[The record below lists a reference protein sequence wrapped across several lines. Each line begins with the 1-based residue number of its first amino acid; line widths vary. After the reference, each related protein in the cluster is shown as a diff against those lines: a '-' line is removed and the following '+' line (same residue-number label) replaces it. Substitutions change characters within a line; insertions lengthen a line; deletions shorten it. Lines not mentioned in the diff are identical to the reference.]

1 MSAHEIMKSVL
12 MCSMHT
18 PPTLPNSPSLLVHP
32 TPGSKS
38 VRFSTMS
45 AHEIMKSAEVQVSE
59 RSLYQLPERKPT
71 PFGVLDPRLG
81 TTSKKGECTTC
92 NGTLQ
97 DCAGHFG
104 YIRLELPVYHMGY
117 FKVILL
123 IMQCICKN
131 CGRILLSDEERR
143 QWLKKFRHPR
153 VEVLQKKAMVK
164 RVSERCKRTRMCH
177 YCGDHNG
184 TVKKLT
190 GTLKLSHDKYGKD
203 MDAKDD
209 VVRRMEA
216 AVEANKEI
224 AQHSSKVADDLNPVR
239 VLWLMERMLDEDCEL
254 LDLYYRPER
263 LIVTHLSVPP
273 VAIRPSVVM
282 ESAAGSNEDDATM
295 KLAVIIEVNSALRLG
310 IQKGLPMPNLVENW
324 DFLQLQVGLY
334 INSELPGLPL
344 AAQPTKP
351 TRGFVQRLKGKQ
363 GRFRQNL
370 SGKRVDFSG
379 RTVISPDPNLKI
391 SEVAVP
397 MHMAQLLTF
406 PEAVSR
412 HNIHKLRQLVINGTA
427 KYPGANFVL
436 YPNGNKWFLKYGDRR
451 RVAAELKY
459 GDIVERHLEDGDMVL
474 FNRQPSLHRM
484 SIMCHRARVMPWK
497 TLRFNES
504 VCNPYNAD
512 FDGDEMNMHV
522 PQTEE
527 ARTEALLLMGVE
539 NNLCTPKNGEILV
552 ASTQDFL
559 TSAFLITRRDTF
571 YDRASFCLLC
581 SYMTDG
587 AMQVDIP
594 TPALLKPVEL
604 WTGKQLIGVLVR
616 PSAHD
621 RVFVTLGVP
630 EKTYSKK
637 GGPFCVNDGFVFFR
651 NSELLSG
658 QLGKATLGNGS
669 KLGLFALLMREY
681 SAQVAA
687 VCMNRLAK
695 LSARWIGNHG
705 FSIGIDDVQPSKHL
719 YNEKQRAVEEGYDA
733 SLQHI
738 QAFNEGR
745 LTLQPGCNAAQTLEA
760 NITGELNRIREE
772 AGKVCLRELH
782 WRNSPLIMS
791 QCGSKG
797 SPINISQMVAC
808 VGQQSVGGKRAPNG
822 FLHRSLP
829 HFPRH
834 DRSPQAKG
842 FVANSFYSGL
852 TPTEFVFHTMGGRE
866 GLVDTAVKTAETGY
880 MSRRL
885 MKALEDLSVA
895 YDGTVRNASGGI
907 VQMRYGDDG
916 MDPAHMEGSDGGAL
930 NLDRTFTTCQALRP
944 MRSDPPLFP
953 DEMRAHMQTRFA
965 APEFADPESEG
976 GCSTRFRDS
985 VLGFLDKQLG
995 AIEGTRRRLGLPV
1008 TKEETERG
1016 VEDAMEVDGKAGK
1029 EGVET
1034 EEGNGEGKG
1043 DGKVEGEGKGEGQEE
1058 AEGEGEGKKE
1068 RVLERGVAE
1077 KVARNLCGITA
1088 KQLQVREQGVSGVL
1102 GMMMTEKVLERGVAE
1117 KVLERGVAEKVLE
1130 RGVAEKVLE
1139 RGVAEKVLER
1149 GVAEKVL
1156 ERGVA
1161 EKVLER
1167 GVAEKVLERGVAEKV
1182 LERGVAEKVLER
1194 GVAEKV
1200 ARNLCGVKAKQ
1211 LQLFLD
1217 TCIRRYQSKRMEPGT
1232 AVGAIGAQSIGEPG
1246 TQMTLKTFHFAGV
1259 ASMNVTLGV
1268 PRIKEIINA
1277 AKNISTPIVTVKLE
1291 TDNDVKAARIV
1302 KGRIEKT
1309 TLGEVVKSMKTVLT
1323 PSQAMLSIRLDMH
1336 RISALQLDITAY
1348 TVADAITTASR
1359 LRMKLKAQHIRV
1371 VSADKLLVYSPE
1383 QDRRQL
1389 LFSLHSLRKKL
1400 PQVMV
1405 KGIASVE
1412 RAVINDLGGGKYNL
1426 LVEGTNFGAVL
1437 GITGVDGCKTKS
1449 NHVMEVESVLGIE
1462 AARYAIMH
1470 EINYTMGSHGMTIDP
1485 RHMMLLADVMTYKG
1499 EVLGIT
1505 RFGIAK
1511 MKDSVLMLASFE
1523 KTTDHLFDAAVHGRK
1538 DEIEGVSECII
1549 MGIPMPVGTGLFK
1562 LKQK

>member
-1 MSAHEIMKSVL
+1 
-12 MCSMHT
+12 
-18 PPTLPNSPSLLVHP
+18 
-32 TPGSKS
+32 
-38 VRFSTMS
+38 
-45 AHEIMKSAEVQVSE
+45 
-59 RSLYQLPERKPT
+59 
-71 PFGVLDPRLG
+71 
-81 TTSKKGECTTC
+81 
-92 NGTLQ
+92 
-97 DCAGHFG
+97 
-104 YIRLELPVYHMGY
+104 
-117 FKVILL
+117 
-123 IMQCICKN
+123 
-131 CGRILLSDEERR
+131 
-143 QWLKKFRHPR
+143 
-153 VEVLQKKAMVK
+153 
-164 RVSERCKRTRMCH
+164 
-177 YCGDHNG
+177 
-184 TVKKLT
+184 
-190 GTLKLSHDKYGKD
+190 
-203 MDAKDD
+203 
-209 VVRRMEA
+209 
-216 AVEANKEI
+216 
-224 AQHSSKVADDLNPVR
+224 
-239 VLWLMERMLDEDCEL
+239 
-254 LDLYYRPER
+254 
-263 LIVTHLSVPP
+263 
-273 VAIRPSVVM
+273 
-282 ESAAGSNEDDATM
+282 
-295 KLAVIIEVNSALRLG
+295 
-310 IQKGLPMPNLVENW
+310 
-324 DFLQLQVGLY
+324 
-334 INSELPGLPL
+334 
-344 AAQPTKP
+344 
-351 TRGFVQRLKGKQ
+351 
-363 GRFRQNL
+363 
-370 SGKRVDFSG
+370 
-379 RTVISPDPNLKI
+379 
-391 SEVAVP
+391 
-397 MHMAQLLTF
+397 
-406 PEAVSR
+406 
-412 HNIHKLRQLVINGTA
+412 
-427 KYPGANFVL
+427 
-436 YPNGNKWFLKYGDRR
+436 
-451 RVAAELKY
+451 
-459 GDIVERHLEDGDMVL
+459 
-474 FNRQPSLHRM
+474 M
-484 SIMCHRARVMPWK
+484 SILSFSLPC
-497 TLRFNES
+497 T
-504 VCNPYNAD
+504 D
-512 FDGDEMNMHV
+512 FC
-522 PQTEE
+522 
-527 ARTEALLLMGVE
+527 LLCLSVE

-594 TPALLKPVEL
+594 TPALLKPIEL

-621 RVFVTLGVP
+621 RIFVTLGVP
-630 EKTYSKK
+630 EKTYTKK

-669 KLGLFALLMREY
+669 KQGLFALLMREY

-719 YNEKQRAVEEGYDA
+719 YAEKQRAVEEGYDA
-733 SLQHI
+733 SLRHI
-738 QAFNEGR
+738 KAFNEGR
-745 LTLQPGCNAAQTLEA
+745 LTLQPGCNPAQTLEA

-965 APEFADPESEG
+965 APEYADPESEG

-995 AIEGTRRRLGLPV
+995 AIEGTRRRLGIPV
-1008 TKEETERG
+1008 TKEEAERG
-1016 VEDAMEVDGKAGK
+1016 GREGEGEGGRGEGEGDAMEVEGKDGK
-1029 EGVET
+1029 EGEASAGT
-1034 EEGNGEGKG
+1034 GK
-1043 DGKVEGEGKGEGQEE
+1043 
-1058 AEGEGEGKKE
+1058 AEGEGEGKGDGE
-1068 RVLERGVAE
+1068 REGE
-1077 KVARNLCGITA
+1077 GK
-1088 KQLQVREQGVSGVL
+1088 K
-1102 GMMMTEKVLERGVAE
+1102 
-1117 KVLERGVAEKVLE
+1117 
-1130 RGVAEKVLE
+1130 
-1139 RGVAEKVLER
+1139 
-1149 GVAEKVL
+1149 
-1156 ERGVA
+1156 
-1161 EKVLER
+1161 
-1167 GVAEKVLERGVAEKV
+1167 
-1182 LERGVAEKVLER
+1182 EKVLER

-1200 ARNLCGVKAKQ
+1200 ARNLCGVTAKQ

>member
-1 MSAHEIMKSVL
+1 MAMQGGAGRGGGRGGPVQAGGGRGGGGGGRGGGPL
-12 MCSMHT
+12 QGGAAD
-18 PPTLPNSPSLLVHP
+18 P
-32 TPGSKS
+32 TPAAITFTKEPVMEDKRPRKIKS

-45 AHEIMKSAEVQVSE
+45 AHEIMKSAEVQISE

-71 PFGVLDPRLG
+71 PFGVLDTRLG
-81 TTSKKGECTTC
+81 TTNKKGECTTC

-104 YIRLELPVYHMGY
+104 YIRLELPVYHIGY

-123 IMQCICKN
+123 TLQCICKN
-131 CGRILLSDEERR
+131 CSRILLSDEERR

-164 RVSERCKRTRMCH
+164 RVAEKCKRTRMCH
-177 YCGDHNG
+177 YCGDNNG

-203 MDAKDD
+203 LDAKDE

-224 AQHSSKVADDLNPVR
+224 AQHAQKVADDLNPVR
-239 VLWLMERMLDEDCEL
+239 VLWLFERMLDEDCEL

-406 PEAVSR
+406 PEAVNR

-427 KYPGANFVL
+427 KYPGANFVV

-512 FDGDEMNMHV
+512 FDGDEMNMHA

-539 NNLCTPKNGEILV
+539 NNLCTPKNGDILV

-581 SYMTDG
+581 SYMADG
-587 AMQVDIP
+587 LMHIDIP

-604 WTGKQLIGVLVR
+604 WTGKQLMSVLVR
-616 PSAHD
+616 PSAQD

-630 EKTYSKK
+630 EKTYTKK

-669 KLGLFALLMREY
+669 KQGLFALLMREY

-719 YNEKQRAVEEGYDA
+719 YEQKQKAVEEGYDA
-733 SLQHI
+733 SQRHI

-745 LTLQPGCNAAQTLEA
+745 LTLQPGCNPAQTLEA
-760 NITGELNRIREE
+760 NITGELNKIREE

-916 MDPAHMEGSDGGAL
+916 MDPVHMEGKDGEPL
-930 NLDRTFTTCQALRP
+930 NLDRTFTKCQAVRP
-944 MRSDPPLFP
+944 MRKDPPLFP
-953 DEMRAHMQTRFA
+953 DEMRMHMQTRFA
-965 APEFADPESEG
+965 APEYADPESEG

-985 VLGFLDKQLG
+985 VVGFLEKQLG
-995 AIEGTRRRLGLPV
+995 AMEITRKRLGLP
-1008 TKEETERG
+1008 G
-1016 VEDAMEVDGKAGK
+1016 
-1029 EGVET
+1029 
-1034 EEGNGEGKG
+1034 
-1043 DGKVEGEGKGEGQEE
+1043 
-1058 AEGEGEGKKE
+1058 EGEGEGGK
-1068 RVLERGVAE
+1068 R
-1077 KVARNLCGITA
+1077 
-1088 KQLQVREQGVSGVL
+1088 
-1102 GMMMTEKVLERGVAE
+1102 
-1117 KVLERGVAEKVLE
+1117 
-1130 RGVAEKVLE
+1130 
-1139 RGVAEKVLER
+1139 
-1149 GVAEKVL
+1149 
-1156 ERGVA
+1156 
-1161 EKVLER
+1161 
-1167 GVAEKVLERGVAEKV
+1167 
-1182 LERGVAEKVLER
+1182 KVLER

-1200 ARNLCGVKAKQ
+1200 AQNLCGVTRKQ
-1211 LQLFLD
+1211 LELFLD
-1217 TCIRRYQSKRMEPGT
+1217 TCIHRYQSKRMEPGT

-1309 TLGEVVKSMKTVLT
+1309 TLGEVVRSMKTVLT

-1389 LFSLHSLRKKL
+1389 LFSLHNLRNKL
-1400 PQVMV
+1400 PQVIV
-1405 KGIASVE
+1405 KGIPSVE

-1437 GITGVDGCKTKS
+1437 GVTGVDGCKTKS
-1449 NHVMEVESVLGIE
+1449 NHVMEVETVLGIE
-1462 AARYAIMH
+1462 AARHCIMH

-1499 EVLGIT
+1499 EILGIT

-1562 LKQK
+1562 IKQKVDHIPVLPKRAPLLLG

>member
-1 MSAHEIMKSVL
+1 
-12 MCSMHT
+12 
-18 PPTLPNSPSLLVHP
+18 
-32 TPGSKS
+32 
-38 VRFSTMS
+38 
-45 AHEIMKSAEVQVSE
+45 
-59 RSLYQLPERKPT
+59 
-71 PFGVLDPRLG
+71 D
-81 TTSKKGECTTC
+81 
-92 NGTLQ
+92 
-97 DCAGHFG
+97 
-104 YIRLELPVYHMGY
+104 
-117 FKVILL
+117 
-123 IMQCICKN
+123 
-131 CGRILLSDEERR
+131 
-143 QWLKKFRHPR
+143 
-153 VEVLQKKAMVK
+153 
-164 RVSERCKRTRMCH
+164 
-177 YCGDHNG
+177 
-184 TVKKLT
+184 
-190 GTLKLSHDKYGKD
+190 
-203 MDAKDD
+203 
-209 VVRRMEA
+209 
-216 AVEANKEI
+216 
-224 AQHSSKVADDLNPVR
+224 
-239 VLWLMERMLDEDCEL
+239 
-254 LDLYYRPER
+254 
-263 LIVTHLSVPP
+263 
-273 VAIRPSVVM
+273 
-282 ESAAGSNEDDATM
+282 
-295 KLAVIIEVNSALRLG
+295 
-310 IQKGLPMPNLVENW
+310 
-324 DFLQLQVGLY
+324 
-334 INSELPGLPL
+334 
-344 AAQPTKP
+344 
-351 TRGFVQRLKGKQ
+351 
-363 GRFRQNL
+363 
-370 SGKRVDFSG
+370 
-379 RTVISPDPNLKI
+379 
-391 SEVAVP
+391 
-397 MHMAQLLTF
+397 
-406 PEAVSR
+406 
-412 HNIHKLRQLVINGTA
+412 
-427 KYPGANFVL
+427 
-436 YPNGNKWFLKYGDRR
+436 
-451 RVAAELKY
+451 
-459 GDIVERHLEDGDMVL
+459 
-474 FNRQPSLHRM
+474 
-484 SIMCHRARVMPWK
+484 
-497 TLRFNES
+497 
-504 VCNPYNAD
+504 
-512 FDGDEMNMHV
+512 
-522 PQTEE
+522 
-527 ARTEALLLMGVE
+527 
-539 NNLCTPKNGEILV
+539 
-552 ASTQDFL
+552 
-559 TSAFLITRRDTF
+559 
-571 YDRASFCLLC
+571 
-581 SYMTDG
+581 
-587 AMQVDIP
+587 
-594 TPALLKPVEL
+594 
-604 WTGKQLIGVLVR
+604 
-616 PSAHD
+616 
-621 RVFVTLGVP
+621 
-630 EKTYSKK
+630 
-637 GGPFCVNDGFVFFR
+637 
-651 NSELLSG
+651 LLSG
-658 QLGKATLGNGS
+658 QLGKATLGERVGMCENVQGGCAGG
-669 KLGLFALLMREY
+669 KYLQLEGRPLLCERWVRVL
-681 SAQVAA
+681 SQQRAA
-687 VCMNRLAK
+687 VGAAGEGHS
-695 LSARWIGNHG
+695 SARWIGNHG

-719 YNEKQRAVEEGYDA
+719 YAEKQRAVEEGYDA
-733 SLQHI
+733 SLRHI
-738 QAFNEGR
+738 KAFNEGR
-745 LTLQPGCNAAQTLEA
+745 LTLQPGCNPAQTLEA

-772 AGKVCLRELH
+772 AGKSSKFPPTPTQVCLRELH

-866 GLVDTAVKTAETGY
+866 GLVDTAVSAHVLSSSVNLLFTISPCCRFTLKLHHFLFLLPPHRRTVRSHHTPDCFPSPRHRATPLLPPHVNPQVKTAETGY

-965 APEFADPESEG
+965 APEYADPESEG

-995 AIEGTRRRLGLPV
+995 AIEGTRRRLGIPV
-1008 TKEETERG
+1008 TKEEAERG
-1016 VEDAMEVDGKAGK
+1016 GREGEGEGGRGEGEGDAMEVEGKDGK
-1029 EGVET
+1029 EGEASAGT
-1034 EEGNGEGKG
+1034 GK
-1043 DGKVEGEGKGEGQEE
+1043 
-1058 AEGEGEGKKE
+1058 AEGEGEGKGDGE
-1068 RVLERGVAE
+1068 REGE
-1077 KVARNLCGITA
+1077 GK
-1088 KQLQVREQGVSGVL
+1088 K
-1102 GMMMTEKVLERGVAE
+1102 
-1117 KVLERGVAEKVLE
+1117 
-1130 RGVAEKVLE
+1130 
-1139 RGVAEKVLER
+1139 
-1149 GVAEKVL
+1149 
-1156 ERGVA
+1156 
-1161 EKVLER
+1161 
-1167 GVAEKVLERGVAEKV
+1167 
-1182 LERGVAEKVLER
+1182 EKVLER

-1200 ARNLCGVKAKQ
+1200 ARNLCGVTAKQ

>member
-1 MSAHEIMKSVL
+1 MAAARRRKPQ
-12 MCSMHT
+12 CSGAVT
-18 PPTLPNSPSLLVHP
+18 PTFDAYTAVETIRKAIKDREREDGKWRKGAGKNEGLDRGGFEKGRSKRRAKGEEKGTGEERKGKKGDEKGKRGWRSREGPGGGEGADHRCKRGEGAGEAEGEADRSKQAERIPRLLRSRSLR
-32 TPGSKS
+32 TRKS

-45 AHEIMKSAEVQVSE
+45 AHEIMKSAEVQISE

-81 TTSKKGECTTC
+81 TTSKKGECSTC

-184 TVKKLT
+184 SVKKLT

-539 NNLCTPKNGEILV
+539 NNLCTPKNGGILV
-552 ASTQDFL
+552 AF
-559 TSAFLITRRDTF
+559 
-571 YDRASFCLLC
+571 
-581 SYMTDG
+581 
-587 AMQVDIP
+587 
-594 TPALLKPVEL
+594 E
-604 WTGKQLIGVLVR
+604 
-616 PSAHD
+616 
-621 RVFVTLGVP
+621 
-630 EKTYSKK
+630 
-637 GGPFCVNDGFVFFR
+637 
-651 NSELLSG
+651 
-658 QLGKATLGNGS
+658 
-669 KLGLFALLMREY
+669 
-681 SAQVAA
+681 
-687 VCMNRLAK
+687 
-695 LSARWIGNHG
+695 
-705 FSIGIDDVQPSKHL
+705 SI
-719 YNEKQRAVEEGYDA
+719 
-733 SLQHI
+733 
-738 QAFNEGR
+738 
-745 LTLQPGCNAAQTLEA
+745 
-760 NITGELNRIREE
+760 
-772 AGKVCLRELH
+772 
-782 WRNSPLIMS
+782 
-791 QCGSKG
+791 
-797 SPINISQMVAC
+797 
-808 VGQQSVGGKRAPNG
+808 
-822 FLHRSLP
+822 
-829 HFPRH
+829 
-834 DRSPQAKG
+834 
-842 FVANSFYSGL
+842 
-852 TPTEFVFHTMGGRE
+852 
-866 GLVDTAVKTAETGY
+866 
-880 MSRRL
+880 
-885 MKALEDLSVA
+885 
-895 YDGTVRNASGGI
+895 
-907 VQMRYGDDG
+907 
-916 MDPAHMEGSDGGAL
+916 
-930 NLDRTFTTCQALRP
+930 
-944 MRSDPPLFP
+944 
-953 DEMRAHMQTRFA
+953 
-965 APEFADPESEG
+965 
-976 GCSTRFRDS
+976 
-985 VLGFLDKQLG
+985 
-995 AIEGTRRRLGLPV
+995 
-1008 TKEETERG
+1008 
-1016 VEDAMEVDGKAGK
+1016 
-1029 EGVET
+1029 
-1034 EEGNGEGKG
+1034 
-1043 DGKVEGEGKGEGQEE
+1043 
-1058 AEGEGEGKKE
+1058 
-1068 RVLERGVAE
+1068 
-1077 KVARNLCGITA
+1077 
-1088 KQLQVREQGVSGVL
+1088 
-1102 GMMMTEKVLERGVAE
+1102 
-1117 KVLERGVAEKVLE
+1117 
-1130 RGVAEKVLE
+1130 
-1139 RGVAEKVLER
+1139 
-1149 GVAEKVL
+1149 
-1156 ERGVA
+1156 
-1161 EKVLER
+1161 
-1167 GVAEKVLERGVAEKV
+1167 
-1182 LERGVAEKVLER
+1182 
-1194 GVAEKV
+1194 
-1200 ARNLCGVKAKQ
+1200 
-1211 LQLFLD
+1211 
-1217 TCIRRYQSKRMEPGT
+1217 
-1232 AVGAIGAQSIGEPG
+1232 
-1246 TQMTLKTFHFAGV
+1246 
-1259 ASMNVTLGV
+1259 
-1268 PRIKEIINA
+1268 
-1277 AKNISTPIVTVKLE
+1277 
-1291 TDNDVKAARIV
+1291 
-1302 KGRIEKT
+1302 
-1309 TLGEVVKSMKTVLT
+1309 
-1323 PSQAMLSIRLDMH
+1323 
-1336 RISALQLDITAY
+1336 
-1348 TVADAITTASR
+1348 
-1359 LRMKLKAQHIRV
+1359 
-1371 VSADKLLVYSPE
+1371 
-1383 QDRRQL
+1383 
-1389 LFSLHSLRKKL
+1389 
-1400 PQVMV
+1400 
-1405 KGIASVE
+1405 
-1412 RAVINDLGGGKYNL
+1412 
-1426 LVEGTNFGAVL
+1426 
-1437 GITGVDGCKTKS
+1437 
-1449 NHVMEVESVLGIE
+1449 
-1462 AARYAIMH
+1462 
-1470 EINYTMGSHGMTIDP
+1470 
-1485 RHMMLLADVMTYKG
+1485 
-1499 EVLGIT
+1499 
-1505 RFGIAK
+1505 
-1511 MKDSVLMLASFE
+1511 
-1523 KTTDHLFDAAVHGRK
+1523 
-1538 DEIEGVSECII
+1538 
-1549 MGIPMPVGTGLFK
+1549 
-1562 LKQK
+1562 